1 MKKFLFAV
9 ALMLSAT
16 FVNAQSA
23 TPRFGTNAGSDNTYR
38 GLSLNWQSVT
48 DAAGMDTLTIRTNKF
63 TNYVRIALT
72 DTISILP
79 VVTSCKAGDELIVTA
94 TGASGRR
101 VRFVGAG
108 FQSAGSATTSTGGV
122 AVVTF
127 IFTGTVWAEKSR
139 IVQ

>member
-16 FVNAQSA
+16 FANAQSA

-48 DAAGMDTLTIRTNKF
+48 DASGMDTLTIRTNKF
-63 TNYVRIALT
+63 TNHVRIALT
-72 DTISILP
+72 DTISLLP
-79 VVTSCKAGDELIVTA
+79 VVTSCKAGDELIVVA
-94 TGASGRR
+94 TGSSGRR
-101 VRFVGAG
+101 VRFVGSG
-108 FQSAGSATTSTGGV
+108 FQSAGSATTSSGGTI
-122 AVVTF
+122 VVTF

>member
-16 FVNAQSA
+16 FANAQSA
-23 TPRFGTNAGSDNTYR
+23 TPRFGTNSGSDNTYR
-38 GLSLNWQSVT
+38 GLSLAWQSVT

-63 TNYVRIALT
+63 TNHVRIALT

-101 VRFVGAG
+101 VRFVGAA